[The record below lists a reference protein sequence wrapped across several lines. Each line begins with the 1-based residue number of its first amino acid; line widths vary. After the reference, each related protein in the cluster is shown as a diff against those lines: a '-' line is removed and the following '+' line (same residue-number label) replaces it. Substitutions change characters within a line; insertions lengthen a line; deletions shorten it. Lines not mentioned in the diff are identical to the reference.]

1 MRVLLDDLP
10 LKVDKKVLEIK
21 RDGRGWGWDNHNLA
35 KERIKARVERLQP
48 GREATKQGK
57 IKQLGLLVLGGW
69 LKFCNQV
76 KKSHNFMTW
85 KNKTSIQRYMV
96 HYTSST
102 EKS

>member
-1 MRVLLDDLP
+1 MV
-10 LKVDKKVLEIK
+10 
-21 RDGRGWGWDNHNLA
+21 GGGGWDNHNLA

-76 KKSHNFMTW
+76 K
-85 KNKTSIQRYMV
+85 V
-96 HYTSST
+96 
-102 EKS
+102 